1 MFGFESY
8 TPTRI
13 LVGEKTL
20 SQIGDQAKRLG
31 KRALLVTG
39 RRSMKSSGYTSRIS
53 RSLEQAGLNVEV
65 FDQVDSNPSRETVK
79 SGGELARRAKIDLV
93 VGLGGGSA
101 LDVAKGIAVVATHGG
116 DIWDYVAGKEIP
128 GPIIPLI
135 EVPSTAGTGSEVTK
149 YAVISDENAHLKEG
163 FASDFIIPLVAI
175 VDAELMSMAPPDL
188 TARAGGDALAQ
199 AIEAYLTKRANPFSD
214 LLALEAIRLC
224 AEHLLKATRDGKKL
238 ESRLA
243 MGWAS
248 TLAGIAISYVDV
260 VIGHHLSE
268 AVGALFKTH
277 HGETAALLLPYA
289 MEFNL
294 AESKER
300 LSRIAK
306 ALGEDVSGLS
316 LEDAA
321 KKAVDRVRTL
331 FRDIGIPAR
340 LTDLGVTKAAVPG
353 ILAILKNR
361 TKDLQAGNPKEIT
374 EESVAAFVA
383 MAL

>member
-1 MFGFESY
+1 MLGFESY

-20 SQIGDQAKRLG
+20 SQIGDQARRLG
-31 KRALLVTG
+31 KKALLVTG
-39 RRSMKSSGYTSRIS
+39 RTSMKSSGYTARVSRF
-53 RSLEQAGLNVEV
+53 LEQAGLRVEV

-79 SGGELARRAKIDLV
+79 SGGELATRAKIDLV

-101 LDVAKGIAVVATHGG
+101 LDVAKGIALVAAHGG
-116 DIWDYVAGKEIP
+116 DIWDYVGGKEIP

-149 YAVISDENAHLKEG
+149 YAVISDEKAHLKEG

-175 VDAELMSMAPPDL
+175 IDAELMSMAPPDL

-214 LLALEAIRLC
+214 LLALEAIHLC
-224 AEHLLKATRDGKKL
+224 AEHLVKATRDGKKL

-260 VIGHHLSE
+260 VIGHHVSE

-277 HGETAALLLPYA
+277 HGMTAALLLPYA

-306 ALGEDVSGLS
+306 ALGENVSALS
-316 LEDAA
+316 PEDAA
-321 KKAVDRVRTL
+321 KKAVDSVRAL
-331 FRDIGIPAR
+331 LRDIGIPGR
-340 LTDLGVTKAAVPG
+340 LTDLGVTQAAVPA

-374 EESVAAFVA
+374 EQSVAAFVA